1 MFHKNN
7 LGDEIDYQ
15 NLRRSKEYR
24 PLGEDYREGPAH
36 WGPERNGQLLSP
48 VRGCVGFCRKGSGT
62 LRSVRPV
69 CPPYEQRVISA
80 PPNHWEQRWAGC
92 DTLRRVKEKAG
103 IKSRHIRNWDGKSTK
118 NQQRKRRTFTRKS
131 VEFEPVG

>member
-24 PLGEDYREGPAH
+24 PSEKIIERGPAH

-48 VRGCVGFCRKGSGT
+48 VRGCVGFCRKGPGT

-69 CPPYEQRVISA
+69 CPPYEQRVILS
-80 PPNHWEQRWAGC
+80 
-92 DTLRRVKEKAG
+92 
-103 IKSRHIRNWDGKSTK
+103 ST
-118 NQQRKRRTFTRKS
+118 
-131 VEFEPVG
+131 EPLGTEVGRL